1 MNDMG
6 WFGGGTGPLFMLL
19 FWGLVILGL
28 AVALVRWL
36 AQSSSGKTREKRALD
51 ILAMG
56 PRRGPQATTPG
67 MEAVERSRMPE
78 PRDGLPAASRS
89 AMPAV
94 KSTARNSYVHA
105 PVWRSSP

>member
-6 WFGGGTGPLFMLL
+6 WFGGGFGPLFMPL
-19 FWGLVILGL
+19 FWGRVILGL

-78 PRDGLPAASRS
+78 TRDGLPAASRS

-94 KSTARNSYVHA
+94 KSTARNSHVHA
-105 PVWRSSP
+105 PVWRSGP